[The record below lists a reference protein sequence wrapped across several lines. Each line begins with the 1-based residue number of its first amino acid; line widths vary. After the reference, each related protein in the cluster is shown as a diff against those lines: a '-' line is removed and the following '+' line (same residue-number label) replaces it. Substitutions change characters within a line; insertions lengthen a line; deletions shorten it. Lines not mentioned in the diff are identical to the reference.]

1 MIRIISM
8 TTIIHDFFWHS
19 YSNLKTVVQ
28 LLTKSIFPIE
38 AINSPPPHPNINEHF
53 VVVLMKWK

>member
-38 AINSPPPHPNINEHF
+38 AINSPPPTPT
-53 VVVLMKWK
+53 